1 MARVWIGNFKGPKG
15 DKGDKGD
22 VGPQG
27 PMGPQGPVGLVN
39 SEGAVEFEDYTSAET
54 VLPTAEEALDGIVS
68 GSSLKGIL
76 GSIKAFCKNILSV
89 GMASSELI
97 GDAFSLERPYS
108 AGEYVI
114 KDNVMYRFTTD
125 KEAGEWDE
133 TVVEPT
139 KMAVEVQAL
148 SANIPFS
155 FGIDAN
161 GNYGY
166 IKEGADSVIP
176 FKSLSG
182 LKCWNPGNIVLSAQ
196 QSTSRSFAKPEG
208 VTEIIII
215 YMVSSTYSGP
225 AISYTK
231 NCINNEK
238 TILGWSHGQAGYYG
252 ASTYVI
258 AAQTIYDAGNIT
270 FTIRSMVPSGGTSM
284 SQCSIVVLY

>member
-148 SANIPFS
+148 SANLQGVSVKWPDYGSATQITPFPQSYTATEDCWFVVSIQRNSITGKGTAFQMFIENTPIDAFS
-155 FGIDAN
+155 FSD
-161 GNYGY
+161 
-166 IKEGADSVIP
+166 IKENTQDIYISMTRMFPLRQGNTVKFVNDGWKTLWLTVIP
-176 FKSLSG
+176 CK
-182 LKCWNPGNIVLSAQ
+182 
-196 QSTSRSFAKPEG
+196 
-208 VTEIIII
+208 
-215 YMVSSTYSGP
+215 
-225 AISYTK
+225 
-231 NCINNEK
+231 
-238 TILGWSHGQAGYYG
+238 
-252 ASTYVI
+252 
-258 AAQTIYDAGNIT
+258 
-270 FTIRSMVPSGGTSM
+270 
-284 SQCSIVVLY
+284 